1 MKTVLPEVRPLN
13 GIQTLFV
20 DGKPFVA
27 LSGEVHNSS
36 SSDPAYLL
44 KKVWPNIEGLNLNS
58 LIVPVMWE
66 QMEAEEGLFDF
77 SVVDAVIAQARERD
91 LRLILLWFGLWK
103 NAESMYVPGW
113 MKRDTDTYFLA
124 RRLDGARYHTISPF
138 CQAAVEKDA
147 NAFAHLMAHIRET
160 DPDHTVIMVQV
171 ENEIG
176 LHGGCPGTER
186 DYSEIGNAHYNS
198 QVPGAL
204 REKLG
209 VSGTWEEA
217 FGEDAAE
224 SLMAWAFASA
234 VERIASAGKKELD
247 LPCYVNAWLEQPP
260 YRAGMGYPSG
270 GPVTRVHPIWRA
282 AAPSLFGFAPDIYV
296 PYVAEVMEAYTKD
309 GNPLII
315 PEIRKDAATATFA
328 LYAVAGH
335 NALCYAPFGIE
346 DVGMKM
352 EEIEGVPMAVL
363 RALEIDVS
371 ALDITGTAQALS
383 ASYRI
388 LRDMWPLILE
398 KRGTRQLQAFL
409 CRHDDRMQ
417 HICRFS
423 QYDIQVDYARKEEHL
438 PDSGGFIVELSGDEF
453 LLVGTRY
460 GVRFLPKTGENC
472 TIGIEMYQ
480 EGEWADGHWVPGR
493 VLNGDERMMPRVT
506 EQPMVRYLKLFK
518 Y

>member
-1 MKTVLPEVRPLN
+1 MNNLLPKVCALN

-36 SSDPAYLL
+36 SSDPAYMLE
-44 KKVWPNIEGLNLNS
+44 KVWPNIEGLNLNS

-66 QMEAEEGLFDF
+66 QIEAVEGEFDF
-77 SVVDAVIAQARERD
+77 SVVDDIIAQAREREI
-91 LRLILLWFGLWK
+91 RLILLWFGLWK
-103 NAESMYVPGW
+103 NSESMYVPGW
-113 MKRDTDTYFLA
+113 MKRDTETYFLA
-124 RRLDGARYHTISPF
+124 QRVDGAKYHTISPF
-138 CQAAVEKDA
+138 CEAAVEKDA
-147 NAFAHLMAHIRET
+147 NAFARLMAHIRDT
-160 DPDHTVIMVQV
+160 DPDHTVIMMQV

-176 LHGGCPGTER
+176 LHSSVPGTER
-186 DYSEIGNAHYNS
+186 DYSEIANAYYNS
-198 QVPGAL
+198 EVPAVL
-204 REKLG
+204 QEKLG
-209 VSGTWEEA
+209 ISGTWAEA

-234 VERIASAGKKELD
+234 VEKIAAAGKKELD

-260 YRAGMGYPSG
+260 YRAGMGWPSG

-282 AAPSLFGFAPDIYV
+282 TAPSLFGFGPDIYV
-296 PYVAEVMEAYTKD
+296 PYVAEIMEDYAKN

-371 ALDITGTAQALS
+371 ALDITGTKEALS

-398 KRGTRQLQAFL
+398 KRGTKQLQAFL
-409 CRHDDRMQ
+409 YRDDDRKQ
-417 HICRFS
+417 HICKFS
-423 QYDIQVDYARKEEHL
+423 KYDIRVNFSRREEHL
-438 PDSGGFIVELSGDEF
+438 PASGGFIVELSENEF

-460 GVRFLPKTGENC
+460 GVNFLPKIGENC

-480 EGEWADGHWVPGR
+480 EGEWVNDRWIPGR
-493 VLNGDERMMPRVT
+493 ILNGDERMMPRVT